1 MVNPAFG
8 PLIMFFLVWLTGY
21 CQNGFWHRASPLPR
35 SWRMVMMVMRMRM
48 RMMMV
53 MITCSQILEKDL
65 RMEGK

>member
-1 MVNPAFG
+1 
-8 PLIMFFLVWLTGY
+8 
-21 CQNGFWHRASPLPR
+21 
-35 SWRMVMMVMRMRM
+35 MVMMVMRM